1 MDKESK
7 WRHDPQL
14 ASTTHEE
21 GKGGSRAADAT
32 GQTNCLRANAPA
44 VAFLRLGLTE
54 SARNANWLPREDVA
68 LCLAWVSIA
77 ENGFVGC
84 FQTIDTMWGRIY
96 KKFLANNP
104 GTKGENLEYKD
115 DVNLA
120 SKLSTN
126 NVTLWSSPLS
136 VVHRN
141 PASGSNVEY
150 TVNSHI

>member
-1 MDKESK
+1 M
-7 WRHDPQL
+7 
-14 ASTTHEE
+14 
-21 GKGGSRAADAT
+21 
-32 GQTNCLRANAPA
+32 
-44 VAFLRLGLTE
+44 
-54 SARNANWLPREDVA
+54 
-68 LCLAWVSIA
+68 WV
-77 ENGFVGC
+77 
-84 FQTIDTMWGRIY
+84 RIY